1 MEVLNTTT
9 LDADPE
15 VDRLRTE
22 VHPRHRIAVV
32 PATRNEWLDRKSQLW
47 SLVQSVNPAKADLT
61 AVTEEKAA
69 LDAFNGAE
77 I

>member
-32 PATRNEWLDRKSQLW
+32 PATRNEWLGRKSKLW
-47 SLVQSVNPAKADLT
+47 SLVQSVSYSWELT
-61 AVTEEKAA
+61 NASNGKRTKKEKWQAQ
-69 LDAFNGAE
+69 
-77 I
+77 